1 MQFFF
6 GRKPIRQEETPVDN
20 RKKTAHEVAMLS
32 EKIVTLFSNDALKRF
47 TILEAYA
54 ELKRQGT
61 FSVFLSF
68 IDPRTDCLVEGNF
81 QFYPNPV
88 KTYSNMGV
96 CYLTE
101 HLGLTLK
108 IPSSMEWWA
117 THEKSTF
124 HNQDITYLK
133 EGEYVKATALLQS

>member
-1 MQFFF
+1 
-6 GRKPIRQEETPVDN
+6 
-20 RKKTAHEVAMLS
+20 MLS

-81 QFYPNPV
+81 NSTRTPLRPTQTWEYAISLNI
-88 KTYSNMGV
+88 
-96 CYLTE
+96 
-101 HLGLTLK
+101 LG
-108 IPSSMEWWA
+108 
-117 THEKSTF
+117 
-124 HNQDITYLK
+124 
-133 EGEYVKATALLQS
+133 

>member
-1 MQFFF
+1 
-6 GRKPIRQEETPVDN
+6 
-20 RKKTAHEVAMLS
+20 MLS

-81 QFYPNPV
+81 QFLI
-88 KTYSNMGV
+88 
-96 CYLTE
+96 LTR
-101 HLGLTLK
+101 H
-108 IPSSMEWWA
+108 
-117 THEKSTF
+117 F
-124 HNQDITYLK
+124 R
-133 EGEYVKATALLQS
+133 TAFVS